1 MEKLSVALISGLIPK
16 NIFDP
21 YSFVFDEAIRLAKR
35 GLDIHA
41 IRTFAEIE
49 SCCFDIHYHG
59 INSSF
64 GLSYISFF
72 FKHWSSFPRASFLL
86 PPWQLLYLSKYAQTV
101 SNIIHKNNLSIIHA
115 HFAYPEGFVGL
126 LTKRETGQPLVV
138 TVHGTDILI
147 EPSIGYGVRLN
158 KKYDSMVRSVLK
170 SADCIIAAS
179 KTTYD
184 EALRIATDA
193 KKVKLIPNGVDANR
207 FNISSNA
214 SELRRH
220 LGIGNKFVVFSLRTH
235 EPKYGLEYLIRAAQI
250 VINQGLNVMFVI
262 GGDGFLRQYH
272 EKLAEEL
279 GIRKNVIFTGKIAT
293 EDVPFYYALS
303 DLVVVPSIQ
312 EAFGLV
318 VSEAMACGKAVI
330 GSNVG
335 GICDQIIDGYNGFLV
350 EPRNFGK
357 IAEKIL
363 WAISNSEEL
372 KEMGM
377 NGRRTVE
384 QKFNIERRIDAI
396 IEIYKD
402 LLGKQDYV

>member
-41 IRTFAEIE
+41 IRTFTEIE
-49 SCCFDIHYHG
+49 SSSFDIHYYG
-59 INSSF
+59 IHSSF
-64 GLSYISFF
+64 GLSYVSFF
-72 FKHWSSFPRASFLL
+72 VKHWGSFPRASFLL

-101 SNIIHKNNLSIIHA
+101 SNVIHKNSLQIIHA

-126 LTKRETGQPLVV
+126 LAKREMRRPLVV
-138 TVHGTDILI
+138 TVHGTDILV

-158 KKYDSMVRSVLK
+158 KKYDAMVRSVLEG
-170 SADCIIAAS
+170 ADCIIAAS
-179 KTTYD
+179 NATYD

-193 KKVKLIPNGVDANR
+193 KKVRLIPNGVDTSR
-207 FNISSNA
+207 FNESLDA
-214 SELRRH
+214 SDLRRQ
-220 LGIGNKFVVFSLRTH
+220 LGIENQFVVFSLRAH

-250 VINQGLNVMFVI
+250 VINHRLNVVFVI
-262 GGDGFLRQYH
+262 AGDGFLRQYH

-279 GIRKNVIFTGKIAT
+279 GIRKNIIFTGKIAS

-303 DLVVVPSIQ
+303 DLVVVPSLQ

-318 VSEAMACGKAVI
+318 VSEAMACGKVVI

-350 EPRNFGK
+350 EPRNFEK

-377 NGRRTVE
+377 AGRRIVE
-384 QKFNIERRIDAI
+384 QKFNIERRVDAI
-396 IEIYKD
+396 IEIYND
-402 LLGKQDYV
+402 LIGK

>member
-16 NIFDP
+16 NIFDA
-21 YSFVFDEAIRLAKR
+21 YSFVFDEASRLAKR

-41 IRTFAEIE
+41 IRTFTEVE
-49 SCCFDIHYHG
+49 NSCFDIHYHG
-59 INSSF
+59 INSSL
-64 GLSYISFF
+64 GVSYFSFF
-72 FKHWSSFPRASFLL
+72 VKHWGSFPRASFLL
-86 PPWQLLYLSKYAQTV
+86 PPWRLLYLSKYAETV
-101 SNIIHKNNLSIIHA
+101 SSVIDKNNLEIIHA

-126 LTKRETGQPLVV
+126 LTKRETRRPLVV

-158 KKYDSMVRSVLK
+158 KKYDSMVRSVLDG
-170 SADCIIAAS
+170 ADCIIAAS
-179 KTTYD
+179 NATYD
-184 EALRIATDA
+184 EALRISTNV
-193 KKVKLIPNGVDANR
+193 KKVKLIPNGVDTDR
-207 FNISSNA
+207 FNISLDA
-214 SELRRH
+214 SDLRLH
-220 LGIGNKFVVFSLRTH
+220 LGIRNQFVVFSLRTH

-250 VINQGLNVMFVI
+250 VANHRLNVIFVI
-262 GGDGFLRQYH
+262 AGDGFLRQYH

-279 GIRKNVIFTGKIAT
+279 GIRKNIIFAGKIT
-293 EDVPFYYALS
+293 SEEVPFYYALS
-303 DLVVVPSIQ
+303 DLVVVPSLQ

-350 EPRNFGK
+350 EPRNFKK

-363 WAISNSEEL
+363 WAVTNSEEL

-377 NGRRTVE
+377 AGRRIVE

-402 LLGKQDYV
+402 LLRK